1 MTGAGDIEADAEL
14 VGRAAAGQSAA
25 CRELVQRH
33 LPALVGHAYRML
45 GDAAEAEDMAQEAF
59 LRLWRQAA
67 SWRPQA
73 RVGTWLHR
81 VTYNLCIDRLRARR
95 PTEPIEE
102 RDHADPAD
110 GPMTIQH
117 KTQVAAIVGAAIA
130 GLPERQRSA
139 IALVHYQELS
149 NIEAADIME
158 VSVDALESLLA
169 RGRRSL
175 RERLAPVRGDLI
187 GGYESV

>member
-1 MTGAGDIEADAEL
+1 MTGAGDIKADAEL
-14 VGRAAAGQSAA
+14 VGRAAAGESAA

-45 GDAAEAEDMAQEAF
+45 GDAADSEDVAQEAV
-59 LRLWRQAA
+59 LRLWRQAG

-95 PTEPIEE
+95 PTEPIDE
-102 RDHADPAD
+102 RDHADPAE
-110 GPMTIQH
+110 GPMTVQH
-117 KTQVAAIVGAAIA
+117 KTQVAAIVEAAVA

-149 NIEAADIME
+149 NIEAADIMG

-169 RGRRSL
+169 RGRRGL
-175 RERLAPVRGDLI
+175 RERLAPVRADL
-187 GGYESV
+187 